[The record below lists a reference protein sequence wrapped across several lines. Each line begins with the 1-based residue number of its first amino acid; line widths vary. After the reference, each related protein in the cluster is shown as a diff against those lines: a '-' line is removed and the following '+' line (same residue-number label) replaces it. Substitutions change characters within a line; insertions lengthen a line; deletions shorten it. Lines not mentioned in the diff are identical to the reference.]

1 MNDNDLKESLQ
12 ELYECAPCGYVFTRP
27 DGAFLRVNQTF
38 VEMTGYDRDELLAGR
53 RLQDLLTTAG
63 RVFYENQYFPL
74 LRMQGF
80 VKEVTFDLRRAAGEP
95 LPVLI
100 NSVQRTD
107 DAGNPSMV
115 ASTIFDATDRRAYE
129 RELLIA
135 RRRADQLAVVVREAS
150 DAIATSWPD
159 GLVQTWNPGA
169 ERLLGRAAEEM
180 RGRTLGD
187 VFPLMADAEQ
197 RQRIFAELASRRPVH
212 LETVGL
218 RPDGSTVDVSLA
230 LTPHLGPLG
239 ELELVST
246 IARDITERVQALR
259 RLDEE
264 RDAFLATLSHD
275 LKNPLTAVLTQAQ
288 MIGRRVARGEAPD
301 WVAPRLEQIEGNT
314 RRIIAMLNELLDLAQ
329 LRTGRPLALNRQP
342 TDLVALAR
350 TAAGQHQAATDRHR
364 IEVRAEVAEVVGE
377 WDLNRLARVLDNLIG
392 NAVKYSPDGGA
403 VVVEVGRDDATVRL
417 AVRDSGIGI
426 PAADLPTIF
435 ERFTRASNATTQ
447 PGTGLGLASV
457 RHLVEAHGGEV
468 SVESQE
474 GVGTTV
480 VVHLPLAVGALDRR

>member
-1 MNDNDLKESLQ
+1 
-12 ELYECAPCGYVFTRP
+12 
-27 DGAFLRVNQTF
+27 
-38 VEMTGYDRDELLAGR
+38 
-53 RLQDLLTTAG
+53 
-63 RVFYENQYFPL
+63 
-74 LRMQGF
+74 
-80 VKEVTFDLRRAAGEP
+80 
-95 LPVLI
+95 
-100 NSVQRTD
+100 
-107 DAGNPSMV
+107 
-115 ASTIFDATDRRAYE
+115 
-129 RELLIA
+129 
-135 RRRADQLAVVVREAS
+135 
-150 DAIATSWPD
+150 
-159 GLVQTWNPGA
+159 
-169 ERLLGRAAEEM
+169 
-180 RGRTLGD
+180 
-187 VFPLMADAEQ
+187 
-197 RQRIFAELASRRPVH
+197 
-212 LETVGL
+212 
-218 RPDGSTVDVSLA
+218 
-230 LTPHLGPLG
+230 
-239 ELELVST
+239 
-246 IARDITERVQALR
+246 
-259 RLDEE
+259 
-264 RDAFLATLSHD
+264 
-275 LKNPLTAVLTQAQ
+275 
-288 MIGRRVARGEAPD
+288 
-301 WVAPRLEQIEGNT
+301 
-314 RRIIAMLNELLDLAQ
+314 MLNELLDLAQ

>member
-1 MNDNDLKESLQ
+1 
-12 ELYECAPCGYVFTRP
+12 
-27 DGAFLRVNQTF
+27 
-38 VEMTGYDRDELLAGR
+38 
-53 RLQDLLTTAG
+53 
-63 RVFYENQYFPL
+63 
-74 LRMQGF
+74 
-80 VKEVTFDLRRAAGEP
+80 
-95 LPVLI
+95 
-100 NSVQRTD
+100 
-107 DAGNPSMV
+107 
-115 ASTIFDATDRRAYE
+115 
-129 RELLIA
+129 
-135 RRRADQLAVVVREAS
+135 
-150 DAIATSWPD
+150 
-159 GLVQTWNPGA
+159 
-169 ERLLGRAAEEM
+169 M